1 MKSKKQKKEY
11 FWTRLFVRPG
21 RHKVHRQTKDR
32 LFRFLF
38 EKDREALLQLY
49 NALNGTDYKDASRL
63 QIVTIENAV
72 YIVMKNDLA
81 FVITGTLNLYEH
93 QSTCNPNMPV
103 RFLIYLAEEYQ
114 MIVEQAEESIYG
126 SKQISLPTPQCIVFY
141 NGEKEMPEEQILKLS
156 DAFENKE
163 RQADVELTVRML
175 NINHGHNKVLMEKCR
190 TLSEYAQFVAV
201 SREYAAEGRPMQEAL
216 EEAVEYCIDH
226 GILSEFLRRHRAE
239 VLGMLLEEFDVEK
252 YERTIKK
259 EGYEEGHASGLRE
272 GRASGLREGHASG
285 LREGHASGLREGHT
299 SGLQEGKVGDIL
311 ILLEQKGTIPDDLR
325 ERILSQKDETVLKQ
339 WLLAA
344 ASAEDIKAFC
354 EKIGIS

>member
-11 FWTRLFVRPG
+11 FWTKLFVRRG

-93 QSTCNPNMPV
+93 QSTYNPNMPV

-126 SKQISLPTPQCIVFY
+126 TKQISLPTPQCIVFF
-141 NGEKEMPEEQILKLS
+141 NGDKEMPEEKILRLS

-175 NINHGHNKVLMEKCR
+175 NINHGHNKALMEKCR
-190 TLSEYAQFVAV
+190 T
-201 SREYAAEGRPMQEAL
+201 
-216 EEAVEYCIDH
+216 
-226 GILSEFLRRHRAE
+226 
-239 VLGMLLEEFDVEK
+239 LEEFDVEK

-259 EGYEEGHASGLRE
+259 EGYEEGHA
-272 GRASGLREGHASG
+272 EGHASG
-285 LREGHASGLREGHT
+285 LREDHA
-299 SGLQEGKVGDIL
+299 SGLQEGRALAVLTI
-311 ILLEQKGTIPDDLR
+311 LEQKGTVPADIKD
-325 ERILSQKDETVLKQ
+325 RILSQNDEVILKQ

-344 ASAEDIKAFC
+344 ASVEDIKTFR
-354 EKIGIS
+354 EKTEIM

>member
-1 MKSKKQKKEY
+1 MKSKKQKKVH
-11 FWTRLFVRPG
+11 FRTRWFVRRG
-21 RHKVHRQTKDR
+21 RPKVHRQTKDR

-63 QIVTIENAV
+63 EIVTIENAV

-93 QSTCNPNMPV
+93 QSTCNPNLPV

-114 MIVEQAEESIYG
+114 KIVEQAEESIYG
-126 SKQISLPTPQCIVFY
+126 TKQISLPTPQCIVFY
-141 NGEKEMPEEQILKLS
+141 NGEKEMPEEQVLKLS

-163 RQADVELTVRML
+163 RKADVELTVRML
-175 NINHGHNKVLMEKCR
+175 NINHGHNMALMEKCR
-190 TLSEYAQFVAV
+190 TLAEYAQFVAV
-201 SREYAAEGRPMQEAL
+201 SREYAADGRPMQEAL
-216 EEAVEYCIDH
+216 EEAIEYCIDH
-226 GILSEFLRRHRAE
+226 GILSEFLKRYRSE

-259 EGYEEGHASGLRE
+259 EGYEEGHT
-272 GRASGLREGHASG
+272 SGLREGHASG
-285 LREGHASGLREGHT
+285 LREGRAEGHA
-299 SGLQEGKVGDIL
+299 SGLQEGRASAVLTI
-311 ILLEQKGTIPDDLR
+311 LEQKGTIPNDLR

-344 ASAEDIKAFC
+344 ASAEDIKTFVGRAVL
-354 EKIGIS
+354 ISATERTV